1 MKNNYLA
8 KLILGFIL
16 AFSISACQ
24 SEQEWS
30 GKYSFDAVFGENAA
44 ETPVIVTY
52 ELAITGTS
60 CILSIVGYQVAD
72 EILCDAKETQN
83 NTLDVLFKSYADG
96 SLTSF
101 YPVQLYQ
108 VGERL
113 FSLSGNGAGLETE
126 WGSLIVDNPF
136 SKKGEYFK
144 KQ

>member
-1 MKNNYLA
+1 MKRSCLP
-8 KLILGFIL
+8 KTLIGFFLFANIN
-16 AFSISACQ
+16 ACQ
-24 SEQEWS
+24 SEQEWN
-30 GKYSFDAVFGENAA
+30 GKYSFEAVFGENAA

-52 ELAITGTS
+52 ELAITGAS
-60 CILSIVGYQVAD
+60 CMLSIVGYQVAD
-72 EILCDAKETQN
+72 EILCDAKKTQDN
-83 NTLDVLFKSYADG
+83 KVDVLFKSYADG

-113 FSLSGNGAGLETE
+113 FSLSGSGAGLETE